1 MWGRIDVMIDLR
13 EENRVTIQ
21 VMYDTGRQVHT
32 VAHDRF
38 DTRGPVDYTMDPS
51 FVSN

>member
-1 MWGRIDVMIDLR
+1 MIDLR
-13 EENRVTIQ
+13 EENHVTIQ

-38 DTRGPVDYTMDPS
+38 STRAQVDYTMDPS